1 MADNNLETISKEL
14 KTFLKKYDTQSV
26 LGHLSFLM
34 TCITNGAAQEE
45 LCRLAS
51 PMRQLYYLAGLLI
64 TGESDGTN
72 EIQFSEE
79 DWQHIVDLLVQIEN
93 EYFQLFVPDAPEDVT
108 EEWKKKVGVAMPTFL
123 SYFNLG
129 PLNYEEQLIEQ
140 IEGTFSGLNDV
151 ISNKVGVTTEEI
163 LQFYEN
169 MDFWCQYNFQSLSQ
183 TSTKYPLRENWKD
196 YTNLKEI
203 GCVEVAPGHIVSIGE
218 DRQPMYTYVID
229 PGIKNRFKTVDL
241 ATNGLTEEKVNH
253 ILSLF
258 TTKRTAT
265 DFLYYTGANPLLT
278 KPIVDLENGMY
289 QVFEEKRVLHAIL
302 YRLEEICKETEPTK
316 ARLTHSKGHYLE
328 NKIVELFR
336 KYFGEKAEIISN
348 YCIDGC
354 EQDIM
359 VLWKEYMF
367 VIEAKAYTNREPFRN
382 AEKAFTRIKDDFK
395 GCIGYAYKQCKRV
408 EDKMKAGKA
417 FDLLDKE
424 GNVLKTINPT
434 DYDENDFYIIVNQ
447 ESFGQIQV
455 DLSTFLEVA
464 DDENYPW
471 AVRYDDLEVF
481 ILTLIAKKKKPDFFV
496 DFLMLREYLHGHIIC
511 SDEGEICGGFLT
523 GKLTQKMAESE
534 NVIATAPDLAAVFD
548 EQYRKGMG
556 FKNEKNWKEKHDGK
570 TLFWG

>member
-123 SYFNLG
+123 SFFNLG

-196 YTNLKEI
+196 YSNLKEI

-434 DYDENDFYIIVNQ
+434 DYDGNDFYIIVNQ

-481 ILTLIAKKKKPDFFV
+481 ILTLMAKRKKPDYFV

>member
-1 MADNNLETISKEL
+1 MEDNNLETISKEL
-14 KTFLKKYDTQSV
+14 KTFLGKYDTQSV

-45 LCRLAS
+45 LCRLVS

-64 TGESDGTN
+64 TADSDGMN

-79 DWQHIVDLLVQIEN
+79 DWQHIVDVLVQIEK
-93 EYFQLFVPDAPEDVT
+93 EYFQMFVPDTPDDVT
-108 EEWKKKVGVAMPTFL
+108 EEWKKKVGVAMPTFM

-169 MDFWCQYNFQSLSQ
+169 MDSWCQYNFQSLGVGS
-183 TSTKYPLRENWKD
+183 KDYPLRKNWEE
-196 YTNLKEI
+196 YTNIKLGVIDEAPEEIKEL
-203 GCVEVAPGHIVSIGE
+203 GK
-218 DRQPMYTYVID
+218 DRLPMLALVKD
-229 PGIKNRFKTVDL
+229 PGIKYRFKPVDL
-241 ATNGLTEEKVNH
+241 ATNGLTVEKVNI
-253 ILSLF
+253 ILSLL

-278 KPIVDLENGMY
+278 KPIVDLGNGMY

-302 YRLEEICKETEPTK
+302 FRLEEICKETEPMK

-336 KYFGEKAEIISN
+336 KFFGEKAEIISN

-382 AEKAFTRIKDDFK
+382 TEKAFTRIKDDFK

-408 EDKMKAGKA
+408 EDKMKAGKT

-455 DLSTFLEVA
+455 DLSTFIEVA

-481 ILTLIAKKKKPDFFV
+481 FLTLIAKRKKPDFFV
-496 DFLMLREYLHGHIIC
+496 DFLILREYLHGHIIC

-523 GKLTQKMAESE
+523 GKLTQKIAESE
-534 NVIATAPDLAAVFD
+534 DVIATAPDLAAVFD

>member
-1 MADNNLETISKEL
+1 MADNNLETISKDL

-79 DWQHIVDLLVQIEN
+79 DWQHIVDLLVQIES
-93 EYFQLFVPDAPEDVT
+93 EYFQLFVPDAPENVT
-108 EEWKKKVGVAMPTFL
+108 DEWKKKVGVAMPTFL

-169 MDFWCQYNFQSLSQ
+169 MDSWCQYNIQSLSQ

-229 PGIKNRFKTVDL
+229 PGIKNRFKSVDL
-241 ATNGLTEEKVNH
+241 ATNGLTDEKVNH
-253 ILSLF
+253 ILSLL

-534 NVIATAPDLAAVFD
+534 DVIATVPDLAAVFD